1 MKVNGI
7 RFVVSNVL
15 FVVLIVYQFLGCGG
29 GPPGRQKQDSHLSGK
44 KMTHCL

>member
-1 MKVNGI
+1 MKVNGM

-15 FVVLIVYQFLGCGG
+15 FVVLIVYQFLGSGG

-44 KMTHCL
+44 KMAHCL